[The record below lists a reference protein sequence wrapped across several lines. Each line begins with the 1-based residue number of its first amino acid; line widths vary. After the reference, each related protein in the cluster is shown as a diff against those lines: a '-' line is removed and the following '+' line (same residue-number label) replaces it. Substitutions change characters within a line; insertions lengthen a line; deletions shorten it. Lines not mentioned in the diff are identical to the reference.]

1 VPDIPDVRRVSYLG
15 EHDSV
20 RAVSWNVWWRFG
32 EVWRDRQKAIAG
44 TLLELQPDVVGLQE
58 SWATDESSQAQE
70 FGQMLDMHAAFAAPS
85 LPPVPDP
92 PESPDQI
99 GVDLGVAVLSR
110 WPLSRVQ
117 HVMLPARHRD
127 ETVVALLATLDH
139 PRGPLHVIV
148 ACVEWDPA
156 SVDDH
161 LAQTGALAELASS
174 PELDGPLPVLITAD
188 LNAPPDSEA
197 VRLLTTTTV
206 DAWVAGSGCGE
217 GVTLSSRNP
226 FSPVD
231 AQQQIDRRID
241 YILARPGL
249 PGQRVF
255 VRNVFVAGMP
265 VRTFAPSDHYS
276 VVADIDI

>member
-1 VPDIPDVRRVSYLG
+1 VLDIPDVRRVSCLG
-15 EHDSV
+15 EHDRV
-20 RAVSWNVWWRFG
+20 RVVSWNVWWRFG
-32 EVWRDRQKAIAG
+32 EVWRDRQKVIAG
-44 TLLELQPDVVGLQE
+44 TLLELQPDVIGLQE

-70 FGQMLDMHAAFAAPS
+70 LGEILDMHAAFAAPS

-92 PESPDQI
+92 PESPDQV

-127 ETVVALLATLDH
+127 EPVALLATLDH
-139 PRGPLHVIV
+139 PRGPLRAIV

-156 SVDDH
+156 FIDDH
-161 LAQTGALAELASS
+161 LAQTRALSELASS
-174 PELDGPLPVLITAD
+174 AELDGPQPVLITAD

-197 VRLLTTTTV
+197 VRLLTKTTV

-217 GVTLSSRNP
+217 GVTLSSGNP

-231 AQQQIDRRID
+231 ARQQIDRRID

-249 PGQRVF
+249 PGQRVL
-255 VRNVFVAGMP
+255 VRNVFLAGMP
-265 VRTFAPSDHYS
+265 MSTFAPSDHYS
-276 VVADIDI
+276 VVADFDV